1 MGEPTTEQWQEIQ
14 AHLFAG
20 RKIQAI
26 KVYREAAGVGL
37 KEAKDA
43 MEAYAAKL
51 YEQSPQSFA
60 KDPTAKSG
68 CLGVFLLI
76 LLGAIAVLFVCV
88 ANLAVS

>member
-1 MGEPTTEQWQEIQ
+1 MPEPTTEQWQEIQ

-26 KVYREAAGVGL
+26 KIYRDASGEGL

-60 KDPTAKSG
+60 KDPTAKTG
-68 CLGVFLLI
+68 CFGVILLI
-76 LLGAIAVLFVCV
+76 LLPLAAIIAAAV
-88 ANLAVS
+88 ANLGLS